1 MEGWIKLHRRSLE
14 HWLYKENRPHTKREA
29 WEDLLLHCNHS
40 DEKILIGNELIECKR
55 GQSIKSL
62 LTWSKTFNWTISK
75 VRRFFI
81 LLEKD
86 SMIQTE
92 NVKKTTRITICKYED
107 YQGERNNNETK
118 VKRKRNASETQA
130 TTNKNVKNVKKDIS
144 DFDIIF
150 DCFIEMRNKI
160 KKPLTDKAKELIKSK
175 LSKLTN
181 TEKEKILILEQS
193 IENSWQGVFPLNKN
207 VIIDNNRS
215 KNAFI

>member
-118 VKRKRNASETQA
+118 VKRKRNEGETQA